1 MPRLIALH
9 RIKKDQSG
17 FTLLELLTSCAI
29 VSLLCAICI
38 QVFAEYKRRAFDSQ
52 AETALRNAMT
62 AEEALFVDSE
72 SYADCVDATCEN
84 VLPGFRLSPRVNI
97 SIVTRSGAA
106 AYDGTSSH
114 PSGGHT
120 FEFDSDLGS
129 LSSS

>member
-1 MPRLIALH
+1 MPRLIAL
-9 RIKKDQSG
+9 RFIKKDQSG
-17 FTLLELLTSCAI
+17 FTLLELITSCAL
-29 VSLLCAICI
+29 VSVLAAIAI
-38 QVFAEYKRRAFDSQ
+38 QVFAEYKRRAFDTQ

-62 AEEALFVDSE
+62 AEEALFVDNE

-84 VLPGFRLSPRVNI
+84 VLPGFKLSSRVNI

-114 PSGGHT
+114 PAGGHT